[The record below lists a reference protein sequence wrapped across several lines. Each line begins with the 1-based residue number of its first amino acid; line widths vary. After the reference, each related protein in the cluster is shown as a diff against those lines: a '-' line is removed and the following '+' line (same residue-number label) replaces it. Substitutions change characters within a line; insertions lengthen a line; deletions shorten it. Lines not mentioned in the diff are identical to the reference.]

1 VTQTALA
8 KHVVDLIAAGGRD
21 AEVDAFVR
29 VLRERLASFHD
40 ADGLEAL
47 NAVVAGTPDQ
57 VARNHI
63 VRTLI
68 RLRAEDAATAGAMRA
83 LEPPPDIEADRTARA
98 TVGLR
103 AAVRLRAVELLTS
116 DQLDYLERRS
126 ITTIPDLIAVLD
138 TSHEQTARA
147 LQMTMDEATELR
159 STLWGRLPDH
169 YRQILENVDRRP
181 LVTGLLVH
189 DK

>member
-8 KHVVDLIAAGGRD
+8 KHIVDRIAAGSRD
-21 AEVDAFVR
+21 ADVDAFVR

-47 NAVVAGTPDQ
+47 NAVVAGAADQ

-68 RLRAEDAATAGAMRA
+68 KLRAEDAATAGAMRA
-83 LEPPPDIEADRTARA
+83 FEPPPEIQSDRTARA
-98 TVGLR
+98 
-103 AAVRLRAVELLTS
+103 AVWLRAVELLTS

-147 LQMTMDEATELR
+147 LQMTTHEATELR
-159 STLWGRLPDH
+159 STLWARLPDH
-169 YRQILENVDRRP
+169 ERQILENVDRRP